1 MTHPDIREANLNDS
15 SEIGELI
22 RVLAEKFITHE
33 FDTKARTHFLS
44 SNDGISVEK
53 NMKSGFSYHV
63 AADRGRI
70 VGVVGVKD
78 KSHLYH
84 LFVAE
89 DSQGKGFARKL
100 WEKALRELTS
110 QGDTKVITVNSSNNA
125 IGFYKK
131 LGFNQTGP
139 VIEKEGIQYN
149 PMEYKVDC

>member
-1 MTHPDIREANLNDS
+1 MHPNIREAKFNDS

-33 FDTKARTHFLS
+33 FDSKARTHFLS
-44 SNDGISVEK
+44 ANDGNSVEK

-70 VGVVGVKD
+70 VGVVGVKN

-89 DSQGKGFARKL
+89 DSQGKGLARKL
-100 WEKALRELTS
+100 WERALRELTS
-110 QGDTKVITVNSSNNA
+110 EGDTRVVTVNSSNDA